1 MRAKLRTVKNVVV
14 HIIVL
19 TAVFLAAILLF
30 ERWVNQSMPVEAE
43 TMANSTFPL
52 VYIRNNGTSYNCLH
66 GYASKM
72 DVSYIRDTVTV
83 LNNNHQLDIQI
94 QPFDMSVENVSYE
107 VLTLDGSE
115 SLENTRVI
123 QLKEENNYLNATLQ
137 IQNKMLMN
145 QEYILQIQVT
155 AGGREIYFYTRLLL
169 EDGLHLEEYLDFVA
183 GFYEKCVNKTDEST
197 LAAVVEPDG
206 TTDQRASMASVNIHD
221 SVSRLMW
228 QNLNPQIYYK
238 PTPSLVD
245 INGTTASFVLDYRI
259 SSVND
264 SGVTE
269 IYNVKEFYR
278 LRYTDSRVFLL
289 DFTRSTEEI
298 FDTDAEVIST
308 KGINLGIASSDISYA
323 MSPGKKTAAFVQENE
338 LWSYEINSGRMTR
351 VFGFPQKENMDYR
364 DFYDKNS
371 IKILRVDDAG
381 NIWFCV
387 SGYMN
392 RGTHE
397 GENGVALYYY
407 EQASTTVEE
416 QVFLQTMENYDRL
429 KLDVDALSYV
439 TDNEDRFYILLE
451 NIMYR
456 VDLNTKTYEAVVEGI
471 HNECYAASDS
481 NRYFAWLK
489 EGERY
494 NSGTLYRMD
503 LETGLVQEISCGAD
517 ERIRPVAF
525 MGEDLVYGT
534 AKTSD
539 LDLAHEGDQIFP
551 MYRLTIV
558 NTEGEEVKNYQP
570 DGSYVLKTEKTENML
585 VLTRAVKQGQTYTE
599 TTNDSIVSSD
609 TKEDVEYG
617 AATQEAVR
625 KGGETILRVGQSLS
639 DKKVQTVN
647 AKMLVGEGTGTI
659 QIPANQN
666 HEQLYCVYAEG
677 SLESLWTSAGEAI
690 RRADEKVGVV
700 VNDAKE
706 FVWERGNRETT
717 AQIPVENIPVA
728 FQSGSM
734 DTAALSS
741 AMGKTV
747 LDLTGCTLEEILY
760 FVSNKRPVLAAA
772 DGAAV
777 IITGYDDYG
786 NLILLKPGETETY
799 FYGPEDSKTL
809 FEASGNQFVT
819 YLNGLES

>member
-1 MRAKLRTVKNVVV
+1 MREKLRTVKNVAVHAVILAVIFFAAVV
-14 HIIVL
+14 
-19 TAVFLAAILLF
+19 LF
-30 ERWVNQSMPVEAE
+30 ERWINQSLPVEAE
-43 TMANSTFPL
+43 EMASSTFPL
-52 VYIRNNGTSYNCLH
+52 VYIRNNGVSYNCLH

-83 LNNNHQLDIQI
+83 LNDDHQLDIQI

-107 VLTLDGSE
+107 VLNLDGSE

-155 AGGREIYFYTRLLL
+155 AGGRDIYFYTRLLL
-169 EDGLHLEEYLDFVA
+169 KDGLHLKEYLDFVA

-197 LAAVVEPDG
+197 LAAAVEPNE
-206 TTDQRASMASVNIHD
+206 TTDQRSSMSSVNIHD

-228 QNLNPQIYYK
+228 QNLNPQVYYK
-238 PTPSLVD
+238 PAPSLVD

-259 SSVND
+259 SSIND
-264 SGVTE
+264 AGVTE

-289 DFTRSTEEI
+289 DFTRNTEEI
-298 FDTDAEVIST
+298 FDTKADVIST
-308 KGINLGIASSDISYA
+308 KGINLGIASADISYE
-323 MSPGKKTAAFVQENE
+323 MDPNKNIVAFVQENE

-364 DFYDKNS
+364 DFDDKNE
-371 IKILRVDDAG
+371 IKILRVDAAG

-407 EQASTTVEE
+407 EQASSTVEE
-416 QVFLQTMENYDRL
+416 SVFLQSMESYDRL
-429 KLDVDALSYV
+429 KLDVDALAYI
-439 TDNEDRFYILLE
+439 TDNEDSFYVLLE
-451 NIMYR
+451 GIIYR
-456 VDLNTKTYEAVVEGI
+456 IDLNTKAYEAVAEDI
-471 HNECYAASDS
+471 HNECYASSDS

-489 EGERY
+489 EGKRY
-494 NSGTLYRMD
+494 DSATLYRMD
-503 LETGLVQEISCGAD
+503 LETGSVQEITCGSD

-525 MGEDLVYGT
+525 MGEALVYGT
-534 AKTSD
+534 ARSLD
-539 LDLAHEGDQIFP
+539 LDLAHEGEQLFP
-551 MYRLTIV
+551 MYRLTIIDQD
-558 NTEGEEVKNYQP
+558 GEEVKNYQP
-570 DGSYVLKTEKTENML
+570 DGIYVMKAEKNENML
-585 VLTRAVKQGQTYTE
+585 VLTRTVKQGTAYVE
-599 TTNDSIVSSD
+599 TTADNIVSSD
-609 TKEDVEYG
+609 TKENVEYG
-617 AATQEAVR
+617 AATQQSTR
-625 KGGETILRVGQSLS
+625 KGGETILRVGQRLS

-647 AKMLVGEGTGTI
+647 AKLLVGDESADI
-659 QIPANQN
+659 SIPTNTK
-666 HEQLYCVYAEG
+666 HEQLYYVYAEG
-677 SLESLWTSAGEAI
+677 SLESVWTSAGEAI

-700 VNDAKE
+700 INDAKE
-706 FVWERGNRETT
+706 FVWERGNKENT

-741 AMGKTV
+741 ALGKTV
-747 LDLTGCTLEEILY
+747 LDLTGCTLDDILY

-772 DGAAV
+772 DGGCV

-799 FYGPEDSKTL
+799 FYGPEDSEAL
-809 FEASGNQFVT
+809 FKAAGNQFVT
-819 YLNGLES
+819 YLS

>member
-1 MRAKLRTVKNVVV
+1 MREKLRTVKNVVV
-14 HIIVL
+14 HVIVL
-19 TAVFLAAILLF
+19 AVVFLAAVAVF

-43 TMANSTFPL
+43 TMASSTFPL
-52 VYIRNNGTSYNCLH
+52 VYIRNDGTSYNCLH
-66 GYASKM
+66 DYESKM

-83 LNNNHQLDIQI
+83 LNDNHQLDIQI

-123 QLKEENNYLNATLQ
+123 SLKEENNYLNATLQ
-137 IQNKMLMN
+137 IQNNMLMN
-145 QEYILQIQVT
+145 QEYILQLQVT
-155 AGGREIYFYTRLLL
+155 AGGRDIYFYTRLLL
-169 EDGLHLEEYLDFVA
+169 EDGLHLDEYLDFVS
-183 GFYEKCVNKTDEST
+183 GFYEKCVNGTDEST
-197 LAAVVEPDG
+197 LAAVVEPDE
-206 TTDQRASMASVNIHD
+206 TTDQRSSMASVNIHD

-228 QNLNPQIYYK
+228 QDLKPQIYYK

-259 SSVND
+259 SSIND
-264 SGVTE
+264 TGVTE

-298 FDTDAEVIST
+298 FDTDADVIST

-323 MSPGKKTAAFVQENE
+323 MSPNKKIVAFVQENE

-364 DFYDKNS
+364 DFYDKNT
-371 IKILRVDDAG
+371 IKILRVDAAG

-397 GENGVALYYY
+397 GENGIALYYY
-407 EQASTTVEE
+407 DQASTTVEE
-416 QVFLQTMENYDRL
+416 EAFLQTMENYDRL
-429 KLDVDALSYV
+429 KLDVEALSYI
-439 TDNEDRFYILLE
+439 TDNEDSFYILLE
-451 NIMYR
+451 NIIYR
-456 VDLNTKTYEAVVEGI
+456 VDLNTKTYEAVVDGI
-471 HNECYAASDS
+471 HNECYAGSDS

-494 NSGTLYRMD
+494 GSATLYRMD
-503 LETGLVQEISCGAD
+503 LETGSLQEISCGED

-534 AKTSD
+534 AKTAD
-539 LDLAHEGDQIFP
+539 LDLTHEGEQIFP
-551 MYRLTIV
+551 MYRLVIV

-570 DGSYVLKTEKTENML
+570 DGVYVLKAEKSENML

-599 TTNDSIVSSD
+599 TTADNIVSSD
-609 TKEDVEYG
+609 TQEDVEYG
-617 AATQEAVR
+617 AATQKSAR
-625 KGGETILRVGQSLS
+625 KGGETLLRVGKSLS

-647 AKMLVGEGTGTI
+647 TKMLAGESSGTI
-659 QIPANQN
+659 SIPVNPN
-666 HEQLYCVYAEG
+666 HEQMYSVYAEG

-700 VNDAKE
+700 INDAKE

-717 AQIPVENIPVA
+717 VQIPVQNIPTA

-741 AMGKTV
+741 ALGKTV

-772 DGAAV
+772 DGGTV
-777 IITGYDDYG
+777 LITGYDDYG

-799 FYGPEDSKTL
+799 FYGPEDSKAL
-809 FEASGNQFVT
+809 FEAAGNQFVT
-819 YLNGLES
+819 YLNGVES